1 MTTREQSKK
10 FFCYPAKKLVELWPP
25 NTTASLLAEV
35 FGVTRTTIQRWKNDE
50 EAALTIWQADKYAI
64 KIGMHPQ
71 EIWTDWYDKQ

>member
-1 MTTREQSKK
+1 MTTKEQSKK

-35 FGVTRTTIQRWKNDE
+35 FGVTRTTIQRWKNDKE
-50 EAALTIWQADKYAI
+50 SALTIWQADKYAI

>member
-1 MTTREQSKK
+1 VTTKQQAKK
-10 FFCYPAKKLVELWPP
+10 FFCYPARKLVELWPP

-35 FGVTRTTIQRWKNDE
+35 FGVTRTTIQRWKYDID
-50 EAALTIWQADKYAI
+50 AALTIWQADKYAI